1 MFIGPTMFG
10 QDLYIVILKANTQI
24 PIRIGSVDYDIVYLL
39 KGKTSK
45 KLKKLL
51 METYENIKVFA

>member
-1 MFIGPTMFG
+1 MFG

-39 KGKTSK
+39 TGKTSK